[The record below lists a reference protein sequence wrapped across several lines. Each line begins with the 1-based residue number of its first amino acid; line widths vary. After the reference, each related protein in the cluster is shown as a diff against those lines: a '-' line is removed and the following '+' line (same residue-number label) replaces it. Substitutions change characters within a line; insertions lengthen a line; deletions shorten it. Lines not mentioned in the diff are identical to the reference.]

1 MVPKKDQLRKTK
13 IKCPYNDRGY
23 CKFGEECIN
32 KHSDK
37 VCNDNNCK
45 EEECDERHPNPCKF
59 GNRCKHNKLKLCS
72 YSHVTFASN
81 DGRNDALEKRL
92 EVLEIQVKEIKKKD
106 GMGKESN
113 KKIEALEKTIE
124 KKENRIVTLEEKI
137 KIFEN
142 KFSEVKTL
150 EIKLNDAENHL
161 QKQAKTNKAL
171 SENLSKLQAI
181 VKKNEKQLFRCDQ
194 CDFSS
199 VSEQGLKTHSK
210 RKHTNAVIE
219 KEMESFPKMCSL
231 CEKQF
236 DCEITLKRHM
246 KTHSYKQI
254 EYRCE
259 ECDFLGAT
267 PFTMEVHL
275 GKSHSD
281 KFECGLCE
289 FVAKDLETLDMHLF
303 TCEIYQCEE
312 CEKRFKNIKDIKE
325 HLTNE
330 HGAYTTLIHAKQS
343 RADNDEIDM
352 VEYSKNFFI
361 TNN

>member
-1 MVPKKDQLRKTK
+1 MWKEASKKVEAFKN
-13 IKCPYNDRGY
+13 I
-23 CKFGEECIN
+23 
-32 KHSDK
+32 
-37 VCNDNNCK
+37 
-45 EEECDERHPNPCKF
+45 
-59 GNRCKHNKLKLCS
+59 
-72 YSHVTFASN
+72 
-81 DGRNDALEKRL
+81 
-92 EVLEIQVKEIKKKD
+92 
-106 GMGKESN
+106 
-113 KKIEALEKTIE
+113 IEQ
-124 KKENRIVTLEEKI
+124 KENRIVALEEKL
-137 KIFEN
+137 KHLKT
-142 KFSEVKTL
+142 KFSAVNTL
-150 EIKLNDAENHL
+150 EAKIKDVENLL
-161 QKQAKTNKAL
+161 QKQTKENKAL
-171 SENLSKLQAI
+171 SEKLSKLQVV
-181 VKKNEKQLFRCDQ
+181 VKNNEKKLFKCDQ
-194 CDFSS
+194 CDFSF
-199 VSEQGLKTHSK
+199 VSEQVLKTHSK